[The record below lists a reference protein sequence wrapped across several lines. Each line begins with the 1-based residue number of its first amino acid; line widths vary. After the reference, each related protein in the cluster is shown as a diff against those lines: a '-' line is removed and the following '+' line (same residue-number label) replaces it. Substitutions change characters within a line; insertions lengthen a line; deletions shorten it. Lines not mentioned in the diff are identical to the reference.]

1 MDKKRAFM
9 RAGYAVLFALLG
21 LVFYCVYETTQRE
34 PTERF
39 KLFSSKSVSIVSL
52 LCLAVGVIAGA
63 AAIVFVVRA
72 FYLAFTRPELREKYE
87 RKS

>member
-9 RAGYAVLFALLG
+9 RAGYAILFALLA

-39 KLFSSKSVSIVSL
+39 RLFSGQSVSVVSL
-52 LCLAVGVIAGA
+52 LCLSVGVVAGVA
-63 AAIVFVVRA
+63 GVFFVARA
-72 FYLAFTRPELREKYE
+72 FYLAFTRPETHDDNAA
-87 RKS
+87 

>member
-1 MDKKRAFM
+1 M

-39 KLFSSKSVSIVSL
+39 RLFSGASVPIVSVV
-52 LCLAVGVIAGA
+52 CLAVGIIAGA
-63 AAIVFVVRA
+63 SAVFFVARA

-87 RKS
+87 RKG